1 MEKPLRILAIVDLP
15 WDPRLGAARVF
26 IELTEQWRKA
36 GHTVEKFCLTDAFP
50 RPTRSRGLDA
60 LRRILF
66 PYRAANYVRVNAG
79 RFDVIDCLIGT
90 LLFSKKLLG
99 FQGLLVGRSVGL
111 YEPFIRFSRER
122 WSDQPRGKF
131 AGRLFY
137 KFVAGRLRKNAA
149 RAVQY
154 CDLINLPNKEEKE
167 FLSTGAGKPVIV
179 QPYGLNEADRAVLGH
194 AAEPVDLRLK
204 NRQVCFIGMWS
215 LRKGARDWPE
225 IIAQIR
231 AELPDAKFSFLGT
244 MTSEET
250 VLRDLNVSQSDNVS
264 CLASYNPQQLP
275 ALLAPCTVGVFPSY
289 VEGFGIAVLEQLA
302 AGIPIVA
309 YDVRGPRH
317 IFEASQTRMLTP
329 VGDAKAIADRALEI
343 LRMNENDY
351 ATLSHQCRRIA
362 GQFSWENIAADTARE
377 YAQALR
383 QRGMP
388 SSAAQVQTNPV

>member
-1 MEKPLRILAIVDLP
+1 MKKPLRILAIVDLP

-26 IELTEQWRKA
+26 IELAEQWRKA

-50 RPTRSRGLDA
+50 KPTRSRGLDA

-149 RAVQY
+149 RAIQY
-154 CDLINLPNKEEKE
+154 CDLINLPNEEE
-167 FLSTGAGKPVIV
+167 RQLLSAEAGKPAIV

-194 AAEPVDLRLK
+194 AAEPVGVRLK
-204 NRQVCFIGMWS
+204 NKQICFIGMWS

-225 IIAQIR
+225 IIERIR
-231 AELPDAKFSFLGT
+231 AEMPDVRFSFLGT
-244 MTSEET
+244 MISEET
-250 VLRDLNVSQSDNVS
+250 VLRDLHVSQSDNVF

-309 YDVRGPRH
+309 YDARGPRH
-317 IFEASQTRMLTP
+317 IFESSQTRMLTP
-329 VGDAKAIADRALEI
+329 AGDVKAIADRALEI
-343 LRMNENDY
+343 LRMNEDDY
-351 ATLSHQCRRIA
+351 AILSRQCRQIA

-377 YAQALR
+377 YAHALER
-383 QRGMP
+383 RRVP
-388 SSAAQVQTNPV
+388 SSPAKAQSTAV